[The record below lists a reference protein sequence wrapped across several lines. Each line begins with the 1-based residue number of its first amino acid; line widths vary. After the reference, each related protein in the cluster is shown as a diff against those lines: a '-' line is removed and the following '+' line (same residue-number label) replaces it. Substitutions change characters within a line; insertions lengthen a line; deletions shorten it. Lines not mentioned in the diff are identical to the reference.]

1 MTIPLPP
8 PTRYTDRRKAE
19 LDELQQMVRDNAEL
33 HGWTVNVTV
42 EEQPGGLFSAL
53 VVFGAGAAPVG
64 AAAPPVAVAP
74 LAGPIAPAA
83 PTPAPVEAAV
93 PVAAPAAGPGVAAGL
108 PAQWN
113 FAAGGR
119 PLTQA
124 ALNQAAALGG
134 LDQALLWA
142 LFKKETPG
150 ASGYMSDRR
159 PLILYERHVFSRNS
173 SAKFDAAHPELSA
186 RHKPY
191 VAGAAGSEGYGSYP
205 GQYDRLAQA
214 MALDANAALMACSWG
229 IGQTLGEG
237 FADLGYPGVAEMVH
251 RMIGSEDE
259 QLVGVVQEIKH
270 KNAAGKLA
278 AKDFKGFAL
287 LYNGGGAP
295 VSYWTELE
303 ANFDSYKTGGLPD
316 LALRKAQMLLAFRGF
331 LTIRDVDGVI
341 GPTTRG
347 ALTKFQTAN
356 GLLASGAADAA
367 TVARLEGL
375 LFG

>member
-1 MTIPLPP
+1 MTIPLPL
-8 PTRYTDRRKAE
+8 PTRYTDRTKAE
-19 LDELQQMVRDNAEL
+19 IDELRQMAQDSADL
-33 HGWTVNVTV
+33 HGWTLNFTV
-42 EEQPGGLFSAL
+42 EGQPGGLFSAL
-53 VVFGAGAAPVG
+53 VAF
-64 AAAPPVAVAP
+64 
-74 LAGPIAPAA
+74 
-83 PTPAPVEAAV
+83 
-93 PVAAPAAGPGVAAGL
+93 GPGVAPAAAAALAAAPAVAGGL

-113 FAAGGR
+113 FASGGR

-124 ALNQAAALGG
+124 ALDQATAALGG

-173 SAKFDAAHPELSA
+173 GGKFDAAHPELSA

-205 GQYDRLAQA
+205 GQYDRLLQA

-237 FADLGYPGVAEMVH
+237 FADLGYPSVAEMVH

-259 QLVGVVQEIKH
+259 QLAGVVQEIKH
-270 KNAAGKLA
+270 KNAVGMLA

-287 LYNGGGAP
+287 LYNGAGAP
-295 VSYWTELE
+295 VKYWAELE
-303 ANFDSYKTGGLPD
+303 ANFDSYKTDGLPD

-331 LTIRDVDGVI
+331 LTIGDVDGVI

-347 ALTKFQTAN
+347 ALARFQTASN
-356 GLLASGAADAA
+356 LPTSGAADAA
-367 TVARLEGL
+367 TVARLESL
-375 LFG
+375 VFG